1 MHIKNTT
8 SLCPICLKPLDAEVY
23 EEDGRVWIKKECPE
37 HGEFNN
43 TYWSDAEL
51 YNRIDQVDPITQD
64 LENPMVEKVAKCPSN
79 CGICSEHESYTVLG
93 LIDVTNRCNLKCPIC
108 FANAATSKKL
118 FEPTQDEIRQML
130 RNLRSEKPVPAPA
143 IQYAGGEPTVRKD
156 LPDLIRMAREEGFNH
171 TQIATNG
178 IRIAKKEGYAQELKD
193 AGLNTVYLQFDG
205 VTEEPY
211 LIARSKNLLD
221 VKLEA
226 IEKCREAGLGVVIV
240 PTVVKGVNDQQVG
253 DIIRFAIENIDIVH
267 GVNFQPVSFS
277 GRTPSDQVEEQRI
290 TIPDFLNLVDEQT
303 EGQISKDDFYSATS
317 VQPVSEFIGA
327 LRKEE
332 PPVTLNCHQHCGSA
346 TYIFI
351 EDGKIIP
358 ITRFIDIDKFFAF
371 LNKCTEKLESG
382 SVAIKSRIFASAAKN
397 FNKIFKEEEAPAGLD
412 MKKIIFDIFKDQS
425 YDALGEFHVNS
436 LLISCMH
443 FMDPFNFDTDRV
455 KDCVIHYA
463 VPDGRVIPFCTMNSI
478 YRQGI
483 EDEFSVPL
491 TQKMT
496 EFNDKTGK
504 EEEDED

>member
-1 MHIKNTT
+1 MFIKNTT
-8 SLCPICLKPLDAEVY
+8 SLCPTCLKPLEAEVY

-51 YNRIDQVDPITQD
+51 YGRVDQYDSITQD
-64 LENPMVEKVAKCPSN
+64 LENPMVEKVAKCPQN
-79 CGICSEHESYTVLG
+79 CGICSEHESFTVLG

-108 FANAATSKKL
+108 FANAAVSKQL

-130 RNLRSEKPVPAPA
+130 RNLRNEKPVPAPA

-156 LPDLIRMAREEGFNH
+156 LPDLIRMAKEEGFSH

-178 IRIAKKEGYAQELKD
+178 IRIAKKDGYAQELKD

-211 LIARSKNLLD
+211 LVARNKNLLD

-226 IEKCREAGLGVVIV
+226 IEKCRKAGLGIVLV

-253 DIIRFAIENIDIVH
+253 DIVRLAIENIDIVH

-290 TIPDFLNLVDEQT
+290 TIPDFLHLIEEQT
-303 EGQISKDDFYSATS
+303 DGQISKDDFYSATS

-327 LRKEE
+327 LQGQVA
-332 PPVTLNCHQHCGSA
+332 PATLNCHQHCGSA
-346 TYIFI
+346 TYIFME
-351 EDGKIIP
+351 EDNIIP
-358 ITRFIDIDKFFAF
+358 VTRFIDVDGFLAF
-371 LNKCTEKLESG
+371 LQRYTEKIENG
-382 SVAIKSRIFASAAKN
+382 SFAIKPRILASAVKN
-397 FNKIFKEEEAPAGLD
+397 IPKLINEEESPKGLN
-412 MKKIIFDIFKDQS
+412 MKKILIDIFKNQS
-425 YDALGEFHVNS
+425 YESLGEFHTNS

-478 YRQGI
+478 YRQAI

-491 TQKMT
+491 NQKMT
-496 EFNDKTGK
+496 EFNDKTG
-504 EEEDED
+504 EEDEDE

>member
-1 MHIKNTT
+1 VRSVDFMKIKRALVSVSDKTGVVEFARKLHAAGVEIVST
-8 SLCPICLKPLDAEVY
+8 GGTMRAIKEAGIPVMYVSDVTGFPEIM
-23 EEDGRVWIKKECPE
+23 DGRVKTLNPYIHGGILAVRDNPE
-37 HGEFNN
+37 HVASMREHKITPIDLVVVN
-43 TYWSDAEL
+43 L
-51 YNRIDQVDPITQD
+51 YPFKETI
-64 LENPMVEKVAKCPSN
+64 AKP
-79 CGICSEHESYTVLG
+79 
-93 LIDVTNRCNLKCPIC
+93 DVTL
-108 FANAATSKKL
+108 A
-118 FEPTQDEIRQML
+118 E
-130 RNLRSEKPVPAPA
+130 
-143 IQYAGGEPTVRKD
+143 
-156 LPDLIRMAREEGFNH
+156 
-171 TQIATNG
+171 
-178 IRIAKKEGYAQELKD
+178 
-193 AGLNTVYLQFDG
+193 
-205 VTEEPY
+205 
-211 LIARSKNLLD
+211 
-221 VKLEA
+221 
-226 IEKCREAGLGVVIV
+226 
-240 PTVVKGVNDQQVG
+240 
-253 DIIRFAIENIDIVH
+253 AIENIDIVH
-267 GVNFQPVSFS
+267 GVNFQPVAFA

-290 TIPDFLNLVDEQT
+290 TIPDFLKLVEDQT
-303 EGQISKDDFYSATS
+303 GGQISKDDFYSATS

-327 LRKEE
+327 LRNEE

-346 TYIFI
+346 TYIFMD
-351 EDGKIIP
+351 EGKIIP
-358 ITRFIDIDKFFAF
+358 ITRFIDIDKFLAF
-371 LNKCTEKLESG
+371 LNKYTEKLESG
-382 SVAIKSRIFASAAKN
+382 SFAIKSRIFASAAKN

>member
-8 SLCPICLKPLDAEVY
+8 SLCPICLKPLEAEVY
-23 EEDGRVWIKKECPE
+23 EEDGKVWIKKECLE

-51 YNRIDQVDPITQD
+51 YDRVDQYDSLAKD
-64 LENPMVEKVAKCPSN
+64 LENPMVDKVAKCPAN

-130 RNLRSEKPVPAPA
+130 KNLRNEKPVPAPA

-156 LPDLIRMAREEGFNH
+156 LPDLIRMAREEGFSH

-211 LIARSKNLLD
+211 MIARNKNLLST
-221 VKLEA
+221 KLEA

-267 GVNFQPVSFS
+267 GVNFQPVAFA

-290 TIPDFLNLVDEQT
+290 TIPDFLKLVEEQT
-303 EGQISKDDFYSATS
+303 DSQIAKDDFYSATS

-327 LRKEE
+327 LRNEE

-346 TYIFI
+346 TYIFM
-351 EDGKIIP
+351 DGDKIIP
-358 ITRFIDIDKFFAF
+358 ITRFIDIDKFLAF
-371 LNKCTEKLESG
+371 LNKYTEKLEDG
-382 SVAIKSRIFASAAKN
+382 GIGIKSRVFASAAKN
-397 FNKIFKEEEAPAGLD
+397 LRKIIDEDNAPSGLD
-412 MKKIIFDIFKDQS
+412 MKKILYDIFKDQS

-455 KDCVIHYA
+455 KNCVIHYA

-491 TQKMT
+491 NQKMT

>member
-1 MHIKNTT
+1 MKIVYLEIQKFRIIFTQIIHLKNICGEKMHIKNTT

-23 EEDGRVWIKKECPE
+23 QEDGKIWIKKECPE

-51 YNRIDQVDPITQD
+51 YNRVDLVDSITQD

-108 FANAATSKKL
+108 FANAAVSKKL

-130 RNLRSEKPVPAPA
+130 KNLRNEKPVPAPA

-156 LPDLIRMAREEGFNH
+156 LPDLIRMAREEGFSH
-171 TQIATNG
+171 VQIATNG
-178 IRIAKKEGYAQELKD
+178 IRIAKKEGYAKELKE

-221 VKLEA
+221 VKLDA
-226 IEKCREAGLGVVIV
+226 IKKCREAGLGVVIV
-240 PTVVKGVNDQQVG
+240 PTVVKGVNDQQIG

-267 GVNFQPVSFS
+267 GVNFQPVAFA

-290 TIPDFLNLVDEQT
+290 TIPDFLKLVEEQT
-303 EGQISKDDFYSATS
+303 DGQISKDDFYSATS

-327 LRKEE
+327 LRNEE

-346 TYIFI
+346 
-351 EDGKIIP
+351 
-358 ITRFIDIDKFFAF
+358 
-371 LNKCTEKLESG
+371 LESNPELWQ
-382 SVAIKSRIFASAAKN
+382 APLRIFQKSLMKVRRH
-397 FNKIFKEEEAPAGLD
+397 LD
-412 MKKIIFDIFKDQS
+412 WISRRS
-425 YDALGEFHVNS
+425 YW
-436 LLISCMH
+436 ISSKT
-443 FMDPFNFDTDRV
+443 NL
-455 KDCVIHYA
+455 
-463 VPDGRVIPFCTMNSI
+463 TM
-478 YRQGI
+478 
-483 EDEFSVPL
+483 P
-491 TQKMT
+491 
-496 EFNDKTGK
+496 
-504 EEEDED
+504 